1 MQRIEARVQALEA
14 HHRDRLEEV
23 LGACVEPRT
32 AAEIMPVLFR
42 RELDIHQL
50 FFAMGEA
57 IAHLNHLFQH
67 GRVTRTTGPDGVHR
81 FQASRT

>member
-1 MQRIEARVQALEA
+1 
-14 HHRDRLEEV
+14 
-23 LGACVEPRT
+23 
-32 AAEIMPVLFR
+32 MPVLFR